1 MLAAMFAPGS
11 SRAPGILTDGAFFL
25 DRDPEVF
32 KVRFLRLRAHLL
44 HMDPSELGP
53 KGVDHSALQLPGLEL
68 YTSFFISW
76 KAAVDL

>member
-32 KVRFLRLRAHLL
+32 KVIFLFWCFL
-44 HMDPSELGP
+44 HDETQMFFWFFDEK
-53 KGVDHSALQLPGLEL
+53 KG
-68 YTSFFISW
+68 
-76 KAAVDL
+76 